1 MCERVGDEKGEKW
14 GPGGRG
20 IVRGK
25 AGRESEGSQSLTCS
39 TIRAVS
45 LLSSHHPSTALLQ
58 S

>member
-1 MCERVGDEKGEKW
+1 MCERVGEEKGEKW
-14 GPGGRG
+14 GLGGRG

-25 AGRESEGSQSLTCS
+25 VGREPEGSQSPACS
-39 TIRAVS
+39 TIRALS

>member
-1 MCERVGDEKGEKW
+1 MCERVVEEKGEKR

-20 IVRGK
+20 IVREK
-25 AGRESEGSQSLTCS
+25 AGKESEGSQIPTCS
-39 TIRAVS
+39 TIRALS